1 MKLYIINENKNI
13 NSSGE
18 YNPDTNEM
26 IVLKNSIVS
35 EDVNHCPTFRGAKSV
50 EKYRN
55 EFTSNN
61 KVKEDVY
68 FKSPST
74 AANFVTGRSTNG
86 FDAWKDKFGKSLKEF
101 VKR

>member
-1 MKLYIINENKNI
+1 MKLYIINEKKNV
-13 NSSGE
+13 NSTGE

-26 IVLKNSIVS
+26 IVLKNSTVS
-35 EDVNHCPTFRGAKSV
+35 EDINHCPTFRGAKSV
-50 EKYRN
+50 EKYRQ
-55 EFTSNN
+55 EYTYNN
-61 KVKEDVY
+61 KTKVDVR

-86 FDAWKDKFGKSLKEF
+86 FDAWKDKSGKCLKEI